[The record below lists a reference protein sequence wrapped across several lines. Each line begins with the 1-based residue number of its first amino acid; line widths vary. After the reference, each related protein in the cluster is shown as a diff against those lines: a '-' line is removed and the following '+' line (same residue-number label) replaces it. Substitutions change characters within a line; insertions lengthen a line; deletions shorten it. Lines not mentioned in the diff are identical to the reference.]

1 MCGTQRLS
9 SSREN
14 EIFERHKLLKFWL
27 QSFLADVPSVVVG
40 FRDERGRVLE
50 LKTFETRTIHRLVR
64 GGGKGPGGAGYW
76 EPATCFNFGKA
87 VLEWALEQIA
97 SAPAG
102 RARFVMRYDP
112 AASAVVLSP
121 DSMLDDNP
129 AAPRA
134 GSAQRDDEQPAAKR
148 ARA

>member
-1 MCGTQRLS
+1 MFVGASRQRLG
-9 SSREN
+9 SSRDN
-14 EIFERHKLLKFWL
+14 EIFEKHKLLKFWL

-50 LKTFETRTIHRLVR
+50 LKTYETKTIHRLVR
-64 GGGKGPGGAGYW
+64 GGSKGPGGAGYW

-102 RARFVMRYDP
+102 KRFVMRYDP
-112 AASAVVLSP
+112 AASAVTLSP
-121 DSMLDDNP
+121 DDNP
-129 AAPRA
+129 AASRA
-134 GSAQRDDEQPAAKR
+134 SGAQHDDEQPAAKR